1 MKLNHLPFSRKCPDC
16 LIGLDLLLDHGNRV
30 RCGYCALLYKRKYN
44 RDKQR
49 ILRQVGKVGLK
60 NFQILEN
67 ITLNHDWN
75 EPFSTS
81 VGKLVSKG
89 FDFRQGGK
97 TYDTLSEDQTRVFVV
112 IHFEVYYTALP
123 NNTVIIK
130 LNL

>member
-1 MKLNHLPFSRKCPDC
+1 MDILQKCKDC
-16 LIGLDLLLDHGNRV
+16 SLKFDQLDHGNRV
-30 RCGYCALLYKRKYN
+30 RCYLCALVHKRKYN

-67 ITLNHDWN
+67 ITLNHDWDN
-75 EPFSTS
+75 SFSTS
-81 VGKLVSKG
+81 VRKLVSKG
-89 FDFRQGGK
+89 FDFSLGGK
-97 TYDTLSEDQTRVFVV
+97 TCDTFLEVHTTVFIV
-112 IHFEVYYTALP
+112 IHFEVYYNPTLP

>member
-1 MKLNHLPFSRKCPDC
+1 MKSYQKCPDC
-16 LIGLDLLLDHGNRV
+16 LLELDPFLCHGNRV
-30 RCGYCALLYKRKYN
+30 RCYLCALLYKRKYN

-75 EPFSTS
+75 ESFSTS
-81 VGKLVSKG
+81 MRKLVSKG
-89 FDFRQGGK
+89 FDFSQGGQ
-97 TYDTLSEDQTRVFVV
+97 TYDTFSKDQTTVFVV

-123 NNTVIIK
+123 NKSIIIK
-130 LNL
+130 LNS

>member
-1 MKLNHLPFSRKCPDC
+1 MKLYQKCPDC
-16 LIGLDLLLDHGNRV
+16 LLELDPFLCHGNRV
-30 RCGYCALLYKRKYN
+30 RCELCALLYKRKYN

-67 ITLNHDWN
+67 ITLNHDWDN
-75 EPFSTS
+75 LFLTTM
-81 VGKLVSKG
+81 GKLMSKG
-89 FDFRQGGK
+89 FDFSQGGQ
-97 TYDTLSEDQTRVFVV
+97 TCDTFSEDQRKVFVV

>member
-1 MKLNHLPFSRKCPDC
+1 MDILQKCKDC
-16 LIGLDLLLDHGNRV
+16 SLKFDQLDHGNRV
-30 RCGYCALLYKRKYN
+30 RCYLCALLYKRKYN

-89 FDFRQGGK
+89 FDFSQGGQ
-97 TYDTLSEDQTRVFVV
+97 TCATFSEVQTTVFVV

-123 NNTVIIK
+123 NNPVIIK
-130 LNL
+130 CN

>member
-1 MKLNHLPFSRKCPDC
+1 MDILQKCKGCSLKFDQ
-16 LIGLDLLLDHGNRV
+16 LDHGNRV
-30 RCGYCALLYKRKYN
+30 RCELCALVHKRKYN

-67 ITLNHDWN
+67 ITMSHDWN

-89 FDFRQGGK
+89 FDFSQGGQ
-97 TYDTLSEDQTRVFVV
+97 TCDTFSKDQTTVFVV

>member
-16 LIGLDLLLDHGNRV
+16 LMGLDLLLDHGNRL
-30 RCGYCALLYKRKYN
+30 RCFLCALVHKRKYN
-44 RDKQR
+44 REKQR

-60 NFQILEN
+60 NLQILEN

-75 EPFSTS
+75 ESFSTS
-81 VGKLVSKG
+81 MRKLVSKG

-97 TYDTLSEDQTRVFVV
+97 TYDTFSEDQTTVFVV

-130 LNL
+130 LNS

>member
-1 MKLNHLPFSRKCPDC
+1 MDILQKCKDC
-16 LIGLDLLLDHGNRV
+16 SLKFDQLDHGNRL
-30 RCGYCALLYKRKYN
+30 RCYLCALLHKRKYN
-44 RDKQR
+44 RDKKR

-89 FDFRQGGK
+89 FDFRQVGK
-97 TYDTLSEDQTRVFVV
+97 TYDTFSVVQTTVFVV

-130 LNL
+130 LNS